1 MNTVLTK
8 PENGL
13 QLLHQWVE
21 LGWLRPLDKAF
32 ADFVFQLDPT
42 INGLALIASALV
54 SFQVSRGHI
63 CLDLAATLEN
73 PNFALALEDHPY
85 GITSEQKQ
93 LLPHIQ
99 LQGISLADWQQG
111 ITQSNCVSTSAQTT
125 EMRKP
130 LVLAD
135 SFLYLRRY
143 WDYEQNV
150 IRHLEQRLIYEN
162 QPQNQ
167 FKQALNQL
175 FPKQPYTDWQKIAC
189 ALAARNRFSIITGG
203 PGTGKT
209 TTVVR
214 LLALLQDEALAKGE
228 VLRIRLAAPT
238 GKAAARL
245 TESISKQVQT
255 LPVTDEVKSAI
266 PCEVSTLHRL
276 LGSRPNTRHFRHH
289 QDNPLSLDVL
299 VIDEASM
306 IDLDM
311 MQCVLNALPVT
322 SKLIL
327 LGDKDQLASVE
338 AGAVLGD
345 FCQNAELGLY
355 TQETL
360 TWLETVTEQSLH
372 EMQPDITG
380 NALSQHIVMLR
391 HSRRFGEESG
401 IGQLAKAVNS
411 QNLNSIKLLWKKNF
425 NDITQQN
432 ITDTTEAAFKSLVL
446 NGVTEEAQGYCYYL
460 QELIKT
466 RPDTNEKEWVAYE
479 NWARHVLNAFD
490 HFQLLCAVRGGN
502 FGVELLNQQISTW
515 LYQHKLIEADQG
527 WFEGRPVIITRNDY
541 SLGLMNGDIGIAL
554 RVPCTQSHA
563 VQHNAELFKLR
574 VVFPKNDGQGGLH
587 FILPSRLSH
596 FESVF
601 AMTVHKSQGS
611 EFAHTALILPN
622 QKNPVLT
629 KELIYTAITRA
640 QIHFTLIESSKNVF
654 EEAVKTQV
662 NRLSGL
668 KDIFSHKNAI
678 H

>member
-1 MNTVLTK
+1 MSTTLTQ
-8 PENGL
+8 PELSL
-13 QLLHQWVE
+13 QLLNQWVD

-32 ADFVFQLDPT
+32 ADFLWQLDPSVS
-42 INGLALIASALV
+42 GLTLIASALV

-63 CLDLAATLEN
+63 CLDLAGTLDN
-73 PNFALALEDHPY
+73 PNFALALEEHPY
-85 GITSEQKQ
+85 SASPEHKQ
-93 LLPHIQ
+93 LLPNLQ
-99 LQGISLADWQQG
+99 LQGISLIELQHCLR
-111 ITQSNCVSTSAQTT
+111 QSSCVSSATQATA
-125 EMRKP
+125 EHKP
-130 LVLAD
+130 LVLAG

-143 WDYEQNV
+143 WDYEQSV
-150 IRHLEQRLIYEN
+150 IRHLEQRLMPIDQPEN
-162 QPQNQ
+162 QLR
-167 FKQALNQL
+167 QALNQL
-175 FPKQPYTDWQKIAC
+175 FPKQNHSDWQKVAC
-189 ALAARNRFSIITGG
+189 AIAARRRFSIITGG

-214 LLALLQDEALAKGE
+214 LLALLQAEALTKGE
-228 VLRIRLAAPT
+228 LLRIRLAAPT

-245 TESISKQVQT
+245 TESISQQVQA
-255 LPVTDEVKSAI
+255 LPVSAEIKNAI

-276 LGSRPNTRHFRHH
+276 LGSRPNTRHFKHH

-311 MQCVLNALPVT
+311 MHSVLSALPL
-322 SKLIL
+322 SAKLIL

-345 FCQNAELGLY
+345 LCQNAEQGLY
-355 TQETL
+355 TAETL
-360 TWLETVTEQSLH
+360 AWLEQVTEQKLV
-372 EMQPDITG
+372 EIQPSTAG

-391 HSRRFGEESG
+391 YSRRFGEDSG
-401 IGQLAKAVNS
+401 IGQLAKAVNT
-411 QNLNSIKLLWKKNF
+411 QDLHSIKVLWNQKF
-425 NDITQQN
+425 NDISQCSIN
-432 ITDTTEAAFKSLVL
+432 DTTDAEFKTLVL
-446 NGVTEEAQGYCYYL
+446 NGLNESAQGYSYYL
-460 QELIKT
+460 QELINT
-466 RPDTNEKEWVAYE
+466 RPNRNETNWVVYE
-479 NWARHVLNAFD
+479 DWARHVLNAFD
-490 HFQLLCAVRGGN
+490 RFQLLCAVRKGA
-502 FGVELLNQQISTW
+502 FGVEQLNQQISTW
-515 LYQHKLIEADQG
+515 LHQHKLTDAADG

-554 RVPCTQSHA
+554 RVPYLQQGVVQQSSDP
-563 VQHNAELFKLR
+563 FKLR

-629 KELIYTAITRA
+629 KELVYTAITRA
-640 QIHFTLIESSKNVF
+640 QTHFTLVESNKNVF
-654 EEAVKTQV
+654 KEAIKTQV